1 MISIIAAT
9 SKQINYLKRL
19 SDKDYYSSEQ
29 LAKLTKKTASDLI
42 QAWICLNNACANIN
56 CIMDRIVNFDF
67 SKRQYEMG
75 KFEIWCHKII
85 NTLILN
91 QAYILIFVRIFCK

>member
-1 MISIIAAT
+1 MISIIAAI

-56 CIMDRIVNFDF
+56 CIMD
-67 SKRQYEMG
+67 
-75 KFEIWCHKII
+75 
-85 NTLILN
+85 NTLGNVVAEAEIK
-91 QAYILIFVRIFCK
+91 AFGYEIRKA

>member
-9 SKQINYLKRL
+9 SKQISYLRRL

-42 QAWICLNNACANIN
+42 QAWIRLNNACANIN
-56 CIMDRIVNFDF
+56 CILDSTTLEKVV
-67 SKRQYEMG
+67 EEA
-75 KFEIWCHKII
+75 EIKAFGYKIKKI
-85 NTLILN
+85 
-91 QAYILIFVRIFCK
+91 

>member
-42 QAWICLNNACANIN
+42 QAWIRLNNACANIN
-56 CIMDRIVNFDF
+56 CIID
-67 SKRQYEMG
+67 
-75 KFEIWCHKII
+75 
-85 NTLILN
+85 NTLGDIV
-91 QAYILIFVRIFCK
+91 AEAEIKAFGYKIRKV